1 MISSSANSRD
11 LLLRLAFFTTK
22 SRRQTT
28 PNLFQNPKLT
38 ERGIITKQPK
48 SYAYNV
54 PQTVPNHHLYWN
66 HTLQNKIRRTEYN
79 AHRLYKLGIKPIHDA
94 QGKPLNNRTIEE
106 ILYELSNLRLLK
118 ESLGRTL
125 ANLREIA
132 TRFPEVTK
140 GQDLSIVHW
149 ALDQLEARNISSMTP
164 YEFSSYLFL
173 RDILKAKSTP
183 TLLVHMYKWIEGEVE
198 RPSDRFKIQYFLS
211 NMRYVFSEAYPV
223 EYNDILY
230 KKQVE
235 FKLFEDIEPTNKP
248 LEEILPRLFSDAQ
261 LQELKT
267 AEKFK
272 LENYKFLLRIPG
284 GKGLFDRLEKA

>member
-1 MISSSANSRD
+1 
-11 LLLRLAFFTTK
+11 
-22 SRRQTT
+22 
-28 PNLFQNPKLT
+28 
-38 ERGIITKQPK
+38 
-48 SYAYNV
+48 
-54 PQTVPNHHLYWN
+54 
-66 HTLQNKIRRTEYN
+66 
-79 AHRLYKLGIKPIHDA
+79 LGIKPIHVA

-125 ANLREIA
+125 VNLREVA

-140 GQDLSIVHW
+140 SKDLSIVHW
-149 ALDQLEARNISSMTP
+149 ALDQLAARNISSMTP

-183 TLLVHMYKWIEGEVE
+183 TLLVHTYKWIEGEVE

-211 NMRYVFSEAYPV
+211 NMRYVFSEAYPE

-248 LEEILPRLFSDAQ
+248 LE
-261 LQELKT
+261 
-267 AEKFK
+267 
-272 LENYKFLLRIPG
+272 
-284 GKGLFDRLEKA
+284 